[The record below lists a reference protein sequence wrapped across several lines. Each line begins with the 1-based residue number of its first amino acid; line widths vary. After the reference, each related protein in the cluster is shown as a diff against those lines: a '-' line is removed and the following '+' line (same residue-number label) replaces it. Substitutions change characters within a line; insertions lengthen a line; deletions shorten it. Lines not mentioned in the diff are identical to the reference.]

1 MDVKAKKLQSHG
13 VTQWGPQRAERAR
26 NGGFTIIHF
35 SLTPLVDAEEII
47 NQGPVAAPML
57 NPSGGLRVQNQGAG
71 TANTAVS
78 SYLFAPFGQ
87 QDNGSLA
94 YLVF

>member
-1 MDVKAKKLQSHG
+1 MGSRNG
-13 VTQWGPQRAERAR
+13 VRRGLSELAM
-26 NGGFTIIHF
+26 GGFTIIHF